1 MKDIDL
7 EQTLTANQ
15 LWRIYKDDG
24 GTLKFKEWITREKAK
39 KVFPLDVNLNGEV
52 SDSLTSL
59 NLSTMDKTT
68 LGFPNKTLFIV
79 GGVVVAALVI
89 RHFMT
94 KK

>member
-15 LWRIYKDDG
+15 LWRTYKDDG

-39 KVFPLDVNLNGEV
+39 KVFPLDINFNADG

-59 NLSTMDKTT
+59 KTNNMDKTT

-89 RHFMT
+89 HHFM
-94 KK
+94 KKK